1 MLTGSTFPDA
11 SRLYLR
17 RLIADRCL
25 LTVAKVLDD
34 QSLERADIE
43 ALEDLKD
50 VLQDVS
56 RVENG
61 WTVG

>member
-11 SRLYLR
+11 SRLDLR

-25 LTVAKVLDD
+25 LAVAKVLDD